1 MNAFDD
7 EHTESLNR
15 SPNRLARESSP
26 YLLQHAHNPVEWFPW
41 GDEAFAEAR
50 RRDVPIFLSIGY
62 ATCYWC
68 HVMERECF
76 ENKDIA
82 AQLSANFVSI
92 KVDREERPAVDELY
106 MAATTITAGHGGW
119 PMSVFLE
126 PTTLKPFYC
135 GTYFPAKAMPGMSG
149 RPTLPA
155 LLNAIT
161 DLWQN
166 NRAKALEQANVVAEA
181 VKEQTASPVR
191 DGVAPLDSSTV
202 ADAASTLLRMF
213 DPVDGGFSRSP
224 KFPQPVFLHF
234 LLDVRHV
241 VDETTRGTIDHAL
254 RLTLDRMACGGIFDH
269 VGGGFHRYSVDAHWI
284 VPHFEKML
292 YDQAQLARVYAI
304 ASRVYADDFYASV
317 ARRTIECVRR
327 DFRSGPGQSAGGF
340 FSALDAE
347 VDSREGLNYLWTKA
361 DVHAALANE
370 GSAHDATFVCD
381 VYGLDDGTNFKD
393 PHHASEPPRNVLRLE
408 ARPERIAERLG
419 LGQDQF
425 VSRLTEI
432 NNRLLAIRATRKQP
446 RTDDKTIAAW
456 NGLMITSLADV
467 GRALSDASMIADA
480 RATLDFVLSNL
491 RQATPD
497 GKTRLAR
504 AWRNAPAAAH
514 AVLEDYATLLEG
526 VAALILA
533 QSHDK
538 PNEALDEK
546 HVLLDHART
555 LLAAIDRD
563 FVAADGSLTDSPK
576 DALHLFVNTLATH
589 DGAMPSAVGTLLH
602 ALLDLHELTGE
613 QAFARRAREIL
624 ASISASVAAHPV
636 STIQS
641 TRALL
646 RMLMS
651 GEFAAG
657 EHAEHAAAKH
667 ARNDRGTAAP
677 SDDFSPVEVYADL
690 ERVLVSEEIPGSLSL
705 AVRIAPGHHLIAA
718 DPGAEVGGL
727 LPFRVGI
734 VHGKGIAAYAD
745 YPAGSDFGVPGA
757 GTIKVYE
764 GEIEVP
770 IVLEVIGKI
779 EGNPLLCVTFQACT
793 NTECLPPRTLEID
806 VALDRA

>member
-1 MNAFDD
+1 MNSPGDAHA
-7 EHTESLNR
+7 ETSKNP
-15 SPNRLARESSP
+15 PNRLARESSP
-26 YLLQHAHNPVEWFPW
+26 YLLQHAHNPVDWFAW
-41 GDEAFAEAR
+41 GDEAFEEAR
-50 RRDVPIFLSIGY
+50 KRDVPIFLSIGY

-76 ENKDIA
+76 ENDAIA
-82 AQLSANFVSI
+82 AQLSANFVSV

-106 MAATTITAGHGGW
+106 MAATTITTGHGGW

-135 GTYFPAKAMPGMSG
+135 GTYFPASAMPGMSG
-149 RPTLPA
+149 RPTFPA
-155 LLNAIT
+155 LLSAIT
-161 DLWQN
+161 ELWQN

-181 VKEQTASPVR
+181 VKEQTGSPSR

-213 DPVDGGFSRSP
+213 DQVDGGFSRSP
-224 KFPQPVFLHF
+224 KFPQPVFLQF

-254 RLTLDRMACGGIFDH
+254 RLTLDRMACGGIFDQ

-292 YDQAQLARVYAI
+292 YDQAQLARVYGI
-304 ASRVYADDFYASV
+304 ASRVYSDDFYASI

-327 DFRSGPGQSAGGF
+327 DFRGDATSGGAF

-361 DVHAALANE
+361 EVHAAFASLGA
-370 GSAHDATFVCD
+370 AADAAFACD
-381 VYGLDDGTNFKD
+381 IYGLDDGTNFKD

-408 ARPERIAERLG
+408 ARPERVAERLG
-419 LGQDQF
+419 IS
-425 VSRLTEI
+425 VSEFATKWARVNEC
-432 NNRLLAIRATRKQP
+432 LLAVRATRRQP
-446 RTDDKTIAAW
+446 RTDDKAIAAW
-456 NGLMITSLADV
+456 NGLMIAALADV
-467 GRALSDASMIADA
+467 GRALNDDSMIADA
-480 RATLDFVLSNL
+480 RGALDFVLNNL
-491 RQATPD
+491 QHVAPNGD
-497 GKTRLAR
+497 ARLAR
-504 AWRNAPAAAH
+504 AWRDGPAAAH
-514 AVLEDYATLLEG
+514 AVLEDHATLFEAI
-526 VAALILA
+526 AALTRA
-533 QSHDK
+533 QPDSK
-538 PNEALDEK
+538 RE
-546 HVLLDHART
+546 LLDHARE
-555 LLAAIDRD
+555 LIAAIDRD
-563 FVAADGSLTDSPK
+563 FIAADGSLTDSPR
-576 DALHLFVNTLATH
+576 DAKHLFVNTLSTH

-602 ALLDLHELTGE
+602 ALLDCGELTGDA
-613 QAFARRAREIL
+613 AFARRAREIL

-636 STIQS
+636 ATIQS

-646 RMLMS
+646 RLLMS
-651 GEFAAG
+651 GEMAASDG
-657 EHAEHAAAKH
+657 TSHAAASAAH
-667 ARNDRGTAAP
+667 SVGSTGERTASRTGTQH
-677 SDDFSPVEVYADL
+677 DDFSPVEVYADL
-690 ERVLVSEEIPGSLSL
+690 ERVLVSEEIPGSLTI
-705 AVRIAPGHHLIAA
+705 AVRIAPGYHLIAA
-718 DPGAEVGGL
+718 DPGAAVGGL

-745 YPAGSDFGVPGA
+745 YPAGTDFGVPGA

-770 IVLEVIGKI
+770 IVLEVQGKI

-793 NTECLPPRTLEID
+793 NTECLAPRTLEID